1 MKEPRLAIGGLLL
14 PEVAG
19 WTFSEV
25 DDAIVARPARGP
37 GVLRIL
43 HVPQETMAQP
53 VTHEFCM
60 SVIGMVLMTAGQ
72 PSDREMK
79 ESVTGPYG
87 AATFVRP
94 IRRGRWRGEEEL
106 IRAWYCRRLPGM
118 IYGLYACRRSLA
130 HGVAYEQASA
140 ACADIMSKVLFDR
153 VGWGAADD
161 PLAQVQLNMFNRVEH
176 EGEAG

>member
-19 WTFSEV
+19 WAFSER
-25 DDAIVARPARGP
+25 DDAIIGRPARGP
-37 GVLRIL
+37 GALRIL

-60 SVIGMVLMTAGQ
+60 SVIGMVLMTAC
-72 PSDREMK
+72 PPTDREMK

-94 IRRGRWRGEEEL
+94 IRRGRWRGEDEL
-106 IRAWYCRRLPGM
+106 LSKILHSTLIKPHEHMFWLDKAGWA
-118 IYGLYACRRSLA
+118 IYQPAI
-130 HGVAYEQASA
+130 EP
-140 ACADIMSKVLFDR
+140 
-153 VGWGAADD
+153 DD
-161 PLAQVQLNMFNRVEH
+161 VREWQNLQQ
-176 EGEAG
+176 